1 MIVTHLPKLPVVL
14 TFLIEITVT
23 VFFEKFSR
31 GTGDQ
36 LKISPFDSRFS
47 QYLIPIFQEILKI
60 FKVTSSETV
69 ARR

>member
-14 TFLIEITVT
+14 TEITVT

-47 QYLIPIFQEILKI
+47 QYLIPIFQEILEI

>member
-36 LKISPFDSRFS
+36 FKISPFDSRFS
-47 QYLIPIFQEILKI
+47 QYLIPIFQEILEI

>member
-14 TFLIEITVT
+14 TFLIEITII
-23 VFFEKFSR
+23 VFFEKFSCD
-31 GTGDQ
+31 TGDQ
-36 LKISPFDSRFS
+36 LKISSFDSRFS
-47 QYLIPIFQEILKI
+47 QYLIPVFQEILEI